1 MDAGLGLSV
10 GLGLVDESVSIDES
24 VVVGLPQELPVAQAV
39 ALSDS
44 SHVFIYGEFRG
55 SSIDLYARLTAA
67 DGQPG
72 RPAQFLRSIDVSEIE
87 SLSFDA
93 VGLDNERFVITWRE
107 PQGLKAQIF
116 DQNLIAISDVVAVDE
131 FENDSGGISSDPDE
145 FLDVFQLNNGDI
157 VFGYQN
163 PDNGTFELQGRNSDL
178 NSATTLQWNRPIE
191 VGEFDFEIEQLQDSL
206 QLSWL
211 QQDAQDPTLWSVEKL
226 FVENNSAVDFE
237 SFSVGSFQQGPEV
250 EFQDSGEAIVAGV
263 QLYQGDLVTVVE
275 TYAQTGERTNRFVS
289 QANELLIDGSDQL
302 VVGPNG
308 QYSVLLVNQNDG
320 LPQTL
325 LTTFNRDGQQIG
337 ISQQLN
343 QSDVSLATHGTLAAL
358 DNGGFATYWAAMDQ
372 DGQSSTLFSRTLG
385 YDQTGLTLRLIDSCD
400 TVEDQED
407 YFLQISGIPQDA
419 GLNVGQR
426 VSENV
431 WLVPLSEIDQ
441 VRLLT
446 FGQRPVTN
454 LTFELLAPSQDDALF
469 DFSIVFG
476 SDGDDQ
482 IVGTGDLN
490 AVLASSGFDQLA
502 LDGEISDYQADEVAT
517 SVYRLS
523 SEQGAIDFVFAE
535 VEEIQI
541 DGQTLE
547 LQEFLDLLNSV
558 PDDEPDNSADEGAET
573 EPEESEP
580 EEMEPEEPEPEEMD
594 PMMDEPRDEEPEPV
608 EDEMPENPISVFP
621 VVSSSN
627 APNSSASSPV
637 TAATSLTV
645 SSSENEASND
655 SSDSDSSDSE
665 NNVVVDPGES
675 KEDSSDDDVESGKQ
689 APTAKSTSKNETTAN
704 NAAATAAAVNNP
716 EERQFRDGQTETPTE
731 DEIAA
736 GQESGQTENAWS
748 SKNRPTLLANM
759 VQPEFDQR
767 SFAAAMD
774 VVEQEL
780 ESDSFHSEIMVG
792 AGVVVAV
799 GFSISHMTL
808 LVRSGAL
815 LTKFMSS
822 VPIWVS
828 FDPLPLLN
836 AVGPLD
842 GQKTSESL
850 LDIVNTEK

>member
-1 MDAGLGLSV
+1 M
-10 GLGLVDESVSIDES
+10 
-24 VVVGLPQELPVAQAV
+24 
-39 ALSDS
+39 
-44 SHVFIYGEFRG
+44 
-55 SSIDLYARLTAA
+55 
-67 DGQPG
+67 
-72 RPAQFLRSIDVSEIE
+72 
-87 SLSFDA
+87 
-93 VGLDNERFVITWRE
+93 
-107 PQGLKAQIF
+107 
-116 DQNLIAISDVVAVDE
+116 
-131 FENDSGGISSDPDE
+131 
-145 FLDVFQLNNGDI
+145 
-157 VFGYQN
+157 
-163 PDNGTFELQGRNSDL
+163 
-178 NSATTLQWNRPIE
+178 
-191 VGEFDFEIEQLQDSL
+191 
-206 QLSWL
+206 
-211 QQDAQDPTLWSVEKL
+211 
-226 FVENNSAVDFE
+226 
-237 SFSVGSFQQGPEV
+237 
-250 EFQDSGEAIVAGV
+250 
-263 QLYQGDLVTVVE
+263 
-275 TYAQTGERTNRFVS
+275 
-289 QANELLIDGSDQL
+289 
-302 VVGPNG
+302 
-308 QYSVLLVNQNDG
+308 
-320 LPQTL
+320 
-325 LTTFNRDGQQIG
+325 
-337 ISQQLN
+337 
-343 QSDVSLATHGTLAAL
+343 
-358 DNGGFATYWAAMDQ
+358 
-372 DGQSSTLFSRTLG
+372 
-385 YDQTGLTLRLIDSCD
+385 IDSCD

-665 NNVVVDPGES
+665 N
-675 KEDSSDDDVESGKQ
+675 
-689 APTAKSTSKNETTAN
+689 
-704 NAAATAAAVNNP
+704 
-716 EERQFRDGQTETPTE
+716 
-731 DEIAA
+731 
-736 GQESGQTENAWS
+736 
-748 SKNRPTLLANM
+748 L
-759 VQPEFDQR
+759 
-767 SFAAAMD
+767 
-774 VVEQEL
+774 
-780 ESDSFHSEIMVG
+780 
-792 AGVVVAV
+792 
-799 GFSISHMTL
+799 
-808 LVRSGAL
+808 
-815 LTKFMSS
+815 
-822 VPIWVS
+822 
-828 FDPLPLLN
+828 
-836 AVGPLD
+836 
-842 GQKTSESL
+842 SL
-850 LDIVNTEK
+850 IHI

>member
-1 MDAGLGLSV
+1 M
-10 GLGLVDESVSIDES
+10 
-24 VVVGLPQELPVAQAV
+24 
-39 ALSDS
+39 
-44 SHVFIYGEFRG
+44 
-55 SSIDLYARLTAA
+55 
-67 DGQPG
+67 
-72 RPAQFLRSIDVSEIE
+72 
-87 SLSFDA
+87 
-93 VGLDNERFVITWRE
+93 
-107 PQGLKAQIF
+107 
-116 DQNLIAISDVVAVDE
+116 
-131 FENDSGGISSDPDE
+131 
-145 FLDVFQLNNGDI
+145 
-157 VFGYQN
+157 
-163 PDNGTFELQGRNSDL
+163 
-178 NSATTLQWNRPIE
+178 
-191 VGEFDFEIEQLQDSL
+191 
-206 QLSWL
+206 
-211 QQDAQDPTLWSVEKL
+211 
-226 FVENNSAVDFE
+226 
-237 SFSVGSFQQGPEV
+237 
-250 EFQDSGEAIVAGV
+250 
-263 QLYQGDLVTVVE
+263 
-275 TYAQTGERTNRFVS
+275 
-289 QANELLIDGSDQL
+289 
-302 VVGPNG
+302 
-308 QYSVLLVNQNDG
+308 
-320 LPQTL
+320 
-325 LTTFNRDGQQIG
+325 
-337 ISQQLN
+337 
-343 QSDVSLATHGTLAAL
+343 
-358 DNGGFATYWAAMDQ
+358 
-372 DGQSSTLFSRTLG
+372 
-385 YDQTGLTLRLIDSCD
+385 
-400 TVEDQED
+400 
-407 YFLQISGIPQDA
+407 
-419 GLNVGQR
+419 
-426 VSENV
+426 
-431 WLVPLSEIDQ
+431 
-441 VRLLT
+441 
-446 FGQRPVTN
+446 
-454 LTFELLAPSQDDALF
+454 
-469 DFSIVFG
+469 
-476 SDGDDQ
+476 
-482 IVGTGDLN
+482 
-490 AVLASSGFDQLA
+490 
-502 LDGEISDYQADEVAT
+502 
-517 SVYRLS
+517 
-523 SEQGAIDFVFAE
+523 
-535 VEEIQI
+535 
-541 DGQTLE
+541 
-547 LQEFLDLLNSV
+547 
-558 PDDEPDNSADEGAET
+558 
-573 EPEESEP
+573 EP